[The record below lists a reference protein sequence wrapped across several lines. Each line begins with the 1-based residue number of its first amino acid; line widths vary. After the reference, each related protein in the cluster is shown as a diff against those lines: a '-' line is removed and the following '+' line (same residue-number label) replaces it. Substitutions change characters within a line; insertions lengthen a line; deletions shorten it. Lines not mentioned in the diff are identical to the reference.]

1 MSSRNAPGKPG
12 GNPRRL
18 ALGHIL
24 AHDLDKH
31 QGNAEAAILKKT
43 YIYVHHVEN
52 DTKGRSKNNTFLIK
66 L

>member
-1 MSSRNAPGKPG
+1 MQPILVSSRNAPGKPG

-43 YIYVHHVEN
+43 YICASRR
-52 DTKGRSKNNTFLIK
+52 K
-66 L
+66 